1 MHLLKEMGLY
11 FSLFL
16 VIESLCYCSF
26 FNCVSALAS
35 NVHQI
40 FSKKKIYIYIH
51 MSSLL
56 LLPKPNEV
64 EISASLKVEKQK

>member
-35 NVHQI
+35 NVHQT
-40 FSKKKIYIYIH
+40 SSKKIYIYIH